1 MMRSFFHRNLSVVL
15 FVFALGLC
23 VVLAIS
29 QSSLLSAQD
38 DDDANRPESIQAL
51 MAAMERDYQPA
62 EDLAAMPMTPC
73 VGGMAGSYPCQNVD
87 LLSFM
92 PLSTIGGGNG
102 SANWG
107 WTDPGSGREF
117 AIMGRSNGTA
127 FVEITDPVNPI
138 YLGNLPSH
146 TGTSSWRE
154 LKTYSH
160 YVYIVS
166 DNNGAHG
173 MQVFNLN
180 QLLTVTS
187 PPVTFAESAHYAG
200 VTTGHTIT
208 TNEATGY
215 AYIHGSN
222 TCSGGLHFV
231 NIQNPLN
238 PVSAGCFSTDGYTHD
253 AQCLNYTG
261 PDIAHQG
268 KELCFAYNTDTLT
281 IVDVTNKAAPVQIS
295 RTGYAG
301 RGYTHQGWLT
311 DDQQYLVMDDELDEQ
326 NFGHNSRTYL
336 WDVRNL
342 DAPVLMGYHQGPTP
356 AVDHNQFFRGNYLF
370 QANYRAG
377 LRILNGSNIA
387 SGQLSEIAYFDI
399 YPANNNANFNG
410 AWHVYPYFPSGV
422 VIVSG
427 IEQGLFILQPNLA
440 PGPTPTPTNTPGPT
454 PSPTAT
460 NTPGPTTCTVYN
472 STNVPIGLPNGVASI
487 NSNLTVSGGG
497 TIADVNFTVNMS
509 HVWVGDLGMTLT
521 NQGTGTSVNVLNRP
535 GVPASTYGCSG
546 DNIVATLDDKAAL
559 PVENQCAD
567 STPTINGTF
576 TPNNALS
583 AFDGQNS
590 NGTWVLTV
598 NDYYTSADA
607 GMLNSWSLQICTA
620 GAGPTPTNTSVP
632 PTATNTPVP
641 PTPTNTPIPG
651 GHNVIYASSSTSGTS
666 GGVAFADEDILSYN
680 TGTGVWSMIFDGSDV
695 GLGSTDINAFSFL
708 SDGSILLSF
717 DSATFTVSGVG
728 TVEDSDI
735 VRFIPTSLGSTT
747 SGTFQFYF
755 DGSDVGLTTA
765 DEGIDAVDVTS
776 DGKLI
781 ISTIGAFSVTGASGQ
796 DEDLAIFTPTAL
808 GSTTSGTWALH
819 FDGSDV
825 GLSTS
830 SNEDVNGAWTAPN
843 GNVYLTTLGAFSVTG
858 VSGDGADIFI
868 CVPGSLGSTTT
879 CTFSMY
885 WDGSAN
891 GYAGEVLDAF
901 AVVQP

>member
-1 MMRSFFHRNLSVVL
+1 MRTFWQRQLPSLLTL
-15 FVFALGLC
+15 FVFVLFLA
-23 VVLAIS
+23 LAIS
-29 QSSLLSAQD
+29 RTDSLSAQD
-38 DDDANRPESIQAL
+38 DDTANRPESIQAL

-87 LLSFM
+87 LLAFM
-92 PLSTIGGGNG
+92 PLASIGGGNG

-173 MQVFNLN
+173 MQVFDLN
-180 QLLTVTS
+180 QLLTVTT

-200 VTTGHTIT
+200 VTIGHTIT

-231 NIQNPLN
+231 NIQNPLS
-238 PVSAGCFSTDGYTHD
+238 PVGAGCSSADGYTHD

-261 PDIAHQG
+261 PDVTHQG

-326 NFGHNSRTYL
+326 NFGHNTRTYL

-342 DAPVLMGYHQGPTP
+342 DAPVLLGYYQGPTP
-356 AVDHNQFFRGNYLF
+356 AIDHNQFFVGNYLF
-370 QANYRAG
+370 QATYRAG
-377 LRILNGSNIA
+377 LRVLDGSNIA
-387 SGQLSEIAYFDI
+387 SGQMSEIGYFDI

-427 IEQGLFILQPNLA
+427 IEQGLFILQPNLSS
-440 PGPTPTPTNTPGPT
+440 GPTPTPTNTPIP
-454 PSPTAT
+454 
-460 NTPGPTTCTVYN
+460 
-472 STNVPIGLPNGVASI
+472 
-487 NSNLTVSGGG
+487 
-497 TIADVNFTVNMS
+497 
-509 HVWVGDLGMTLT
+509 
-521 NQGTGTSVNVLNRP
+521 
-535 GVPASTYGCSG
+535 
-546 DNIVATLDDKAAL
+546 
-559 PVENQCAD
+559 
-567 STPTINGTF
+567 
-576 TPNNALS
+576 
-583 AFDGQNS
+583 
-590 NGTWVLTV
+590 
-598 NDYYTSADA
+598 
-607 GMLNSWSLQICTA
+607 
-620 GAGPTPTNTSVP
+620 PTPTWT
-632 PTATNTPVP
+632 PTPTNTPVP
-641 PTPTNTPIPG
+641 PTPTNTPVPG
-651 GHNVIYASSSTSGTS
+651 SNDIIYVSSSTSGTA
-666 GGVAFADEDILSYN
+666 GGVSFADEDILTFN
-680 TGTGVWSMIFDGSDV
+680 TGTGTWAMFFDGSDV
-695 GLGSTDINAFSFL
+695 GLGSTDVDAFEL
-708 SDGSILLSF
+708 LDDGSLLLSLDASF
-717 DSATFTVSGVG
+717 SVSGLG
-728 TVEDSDI
+728 TVADADI
-735 VRFIPTSLGSTT
+735 IKFVPTSTGSTT
-747 SGTFQFYF
+747 AGTFQWFF
-755 DGSDVGLTTA
+755 DGSDVGLTTSNE
-765 DEGIDAVDVTS
+765 DIDALDYTA
-776 DGKLI
+776 DGKVI
-781 ISTIGAFSVTGASGQ
+781 VSTLGAFGVTGASGQ
-796 DEDLAIFTPTAL
+796 DEDLIIFTPTAL
-808 GSTTSGTWALH
+808 GSTTSGSWAWH

-830 SNEDVNGAWTAPN
+830 SNEDVNGAWTDSASDKL
-843 GNVYLTTLGAFSVTG
+843 YLSTLGAFAVTG
-858 VSGDGADIFI
+858 VSGDGADIFV
-868 CVPGSLGSTTT
+868 CTPGSLGSTTT
-879 CTFSMY
+879 CTFAMY
-885 WDGSAN
+885 WDGSAS
-891 GYAGEVLDAF
+891 GFAGEVLDAF
-901 AVVQP
+901 AVVRP

>member
-1 MMRSFFHRNLSVVL
+1 VRTVWQRKLPTLLTLPVFVL
-15 FVFALGLC
+15 LLA
-23 VVLAIS
+23 LAIN
-29 QSSLLSAQD
+29 QTDLLSAQD
-38 DDDANRPESIQAL
+38 DDTASRPESIQAL

-87 LLSFM
+87 LLAFM
-92 PLSTIGGGNG
+92 PLASIGGGNG

-173 MQVFNLN
+173 MQVFDLN
-180 QLLTVTS
+180 QLLTVTT

-200 VTTGHTIT
+200 VTIGHTIT

-231 NIQNPLN
+231 NIQNPLS
-238 PVSAGCFSTDGYTHD
+238 PVGAGCFSADGYTHD

-261 PDIAHQG
+261 PDVTHQG

-326 NFGHNSRTYL
+326 NFGHNTRTYL

-342 DAPVLMGYHQGPTP
+342 DAPVLLGYYQGPTP
-356 AVDHNQFFRGNYLF
+356 AIDHNQFFVGNYLF
-370 QANYRAG
+370 QATYRAG
-377 LRILNGSNIA
+377 LRVLDGSNIA
-387 SGQLSEIAYFDI
+387 SGQMSEIAYFDI

-427 IEQGLFILQPNLA
+427 IEQGLFILQPNLSS
-440 PGPTPTPTNTPGPT
+440 GPTPTPTNTPIP
-454 PSPTAT
+454 
-460 NTPGPTTCTVYN
+460 
-472 STNVPIGLPNGVASI
+472 
-487 NSNLTVSGGG
+487 
-497 TIADVNFTVNMS
+497 
-509 HVWVGDLGMTLT
+509 
-521 NQGTGTSVNVLNRP
+521 
-535 GVPASTYGCSG
+535 
-546 DNIVATLDDKAAL
+546 
-559 PVENQCAD
+559 
-567 STPTINGTF
+567 
-576 TPNNALS
+576 
-583 AFDGQNS
+583 
-590 NGTWVLTV
+590 
-598 NDYYTSADA
+598 
-607 GMLNSWSLQICTA
+607 
-620 GAGPTPTNTSVP
+620 PTPTWT
-632 PTATNTPVP
+632 PTPTNTPVP
-641 PTPTNTPIPG
+641 PTPTNTPVPG
-651 GHNVIYASSSTSGTS
+651 SNDIIYVSSSTSGTA
-666 GGVAFADEDILSYN
+666 GGVSFADEDILTFN
-680 TGTGVWSMIFDGSDV
+680 TGTGTWAMFFDGSDV
-695 GLGSTDINAFSFL
+695 GLGSTDVDAFEL
-708 SDGSILLSF
+708 LDDGSLLLSLDASF
-717 DSATFTVSGVG
+717 SVSGLG
-728 TVEDSDI
+728 TVADADI
-735 VRFIPTSLGSTT
+735 IKFVPTSIGSTT
-747 SGTFQFYF
+747 AGTFQWFF
-755 DGSDVGLTTA
+755 DGSDVGLTTSNE
-765 DEGIDAVDVTS
+765 DIDALDYTA
-776 DGKLI
+776 DGKVI
-781 ISTIGAFSVTGASGQ
+781 ISTLGAFGVTGASGQ
-796 DEDLAIFTPTAL
+796 DEDLIIFTPTAL
-808 GSTTSGTWALH
+808 GSTTSGSWAWH

-830 SNEDVNGAWTAPN
+830 SNEDVNGAWTDSASDKL
-843 GNVYLTTLGAFSVTG
+843 YLSTLGAFAVTG
-858 VSGDGADIFI
+858 VSGDGADIFV
-868 CVPGSLGSTTT
+868 CTPGSLGSTTT
-879 CTFSMY
+879 CTFAMY

-891 GYAGEVLDAF
+891 GFAGEVLDAF
-901 AVVQP
+901 AVVRP